1 MMNAGRTAYVAKCLL
16 MLRSLKS
23 KHLYPGLEPAVVGA
37 VSPEFDIGQVFW
49 GIIVWRVL
57 AVDGSDDFGAVR
69 VVVCKFSE
77 PVV

>member
-1 MMNAGRTAYVAKCLL
+1 MVEEVVNVA
-16 MLRSLKS
+16 

-49 GIIVWRVL
+49 EIIVWRVL

-77 PVV
+77 PVCLSVVE

>member
-1 MMNAGRTAYVAKCLL
+1 MVEEVVNVA
-16 MLRSLKS
+16 

-37 VSPEFDIGQVFW
+37 ISPKLDIGQVCMCM
-49 GIIVWRVL
+49 IVWRIL

-69 VVVCKFSE
+69 VVLCKFSE